1 MSATGTATPGIGR
14 RIPSSSSGYSLQCAL
29 NDVQTAGPVGA
40 ILWGLGIAEVKT
52 ARRLAAKGIASMQV
66 RIDRALFNDHDRR
79 NAIYSTDGVANCRVA
94 MDQFSEQR
102 GVTSFILMGNC
113 ACATFCLNAA
123 IADPRVVG
131 LILTNP
137 HVTKRQLL
145 RTSLWRKLSDP
156 GTWRRFAAGDTSL
169 RENLVGAMALIGGR
183 IRERLAGE
191 RRSAARRPLS
201 DLELP
206 DNLGEELTKLCARG
220 VQVLIACA
228 TTDDSLHYL
237 RTEYG
242 AVLDELQNQGK
253 LKFEE
258 VAASAHVFST
268 DDQAS
273 SLLNEAISH
282 WVEMA
287 TFTCG

>member
-1 MSATGTATPGIGR
+1 MSATVAATPGIGR
-14 RIPSSSSGYSLQCAL
+14 RIPSSRSGYSLQCAL
-29 NDVQTAGPVGA
+29 NDVPTAGPVGA

-52 ARRLAAKGIASMQV
+52 ARRLGAKGIASMQV
-66 RIDRALFNDHDRR
+66 RIDRAIFDDSDRR
-79 NAIYSTDGVANCRVA
+79 NAVYSTDGVANCRVA
-94 MDQFSEQR
+94 MDQFSAQR

-113 ACATFCLNAA
+113 ACATFCLNTA

-145 RTSLWRKLSDP
+145 RASLWRKLSDP
-156 GTWRRFAAGDTSL
+156 GTWRRFAAGETDL
-169 RENLVGAMALIGGR
+169 RENFIAAKALIGRR

-191 RRSAARRPLS
+191 RHSAAGKPLS

-228 TTDDSLHYL
+228 TEDDSLHYL
-237 RTEYG
+237 RTTYG
-242 AVLDELQNQGK
+242 AVLGELQSQGK
-253 LKFEE
+253 LKLEE

-273 SLLNEAISH
+273 SLLNDAISR

-287 TFTCG
+287 SFTCG